1 MALNEINLPPPSDD
15 DDLYFPPPL
24 YPVREFITAS
34 ICGVS
39 VITFLVWLVVKVI
52 SFVWADAQWA
62 LWILGATPISQCL
75 HAVPFLSGHI

>member
-1 MALNEINLPPPSDD
+1 MALTEINVPPPSDD

-34 ICGVS
+34 IFGIS
-39 VITFLVWLVVKVI
+39 VITFVVWLVAKVI

-62 LWILGATPISQCL
+62 LWVLGSTPISE
-75 HAVPFLSGHI
+75 FLRAAPLLRGHI